1 MALSLNAAVGPLLR
15 NGLSPSRSDGPT
27 VGRQWFV
34 AALALW
40 LVTAGGLPAA
50 EIDEGF
56 EGLEPAWA
64 LAESDAAP
72 KLAAHERIAA
82 APHRGERCE
91 RLRFSAST
99 GTVLRL
105 QMPIGRLAVI
115 DELAC
120 SLWVRGSRPDIR
132 LSVRVVLPGSTSR
145 KTGRP
150 VETLVPGTL
159 STDIDRWELLEVT
172 SLPQR
177 LAGQL
182 PALRMEHGAGVEA
195 TGAVA
200 THVVLDVY
208 TGPGGY
214 DVSIDD
220 LLVEGAVP
228 AAAPARHPASNPVP
242 HAAAPARHPASNP
255 VPHAA
260 APARHPASNPVVY
273 SDPLVQPVAAQ
284 EVGPPKG
291 IDGVSSGAS
300 IDPPAGVTR
309 GVIEVDGLP
318 FFPRALDHNGEPLD
332 SIAALGFNCVRL
344 ATPAGS
350 DLLAEAR
357 RAGLWVICPPPEIPD
372 VDVRDLESMPVL
384 RNWDRVLMWD
394 MGSGLAAG
402 DLESLAEKARRVR
415 ACDVREGR
423 PLIAAPDSSVRSLSR
438 HVDLLV
444 ARRTVL
450 GTSLELIDYLRWL
463 RERPRLARPGTP
475 LLAELATEID
485 PRAARQAAAIAGVG
499 GQGLAVDPESLSLAA
514 LSAVAAGARGI
525 FFTSNARID
534 GDDAE
539 ARKRAAAVR
548 EMNLRLK
555 VLEPFGAA
563 GRFAAQAHSSDPE
576 VQAVVMEAARARV
589 VVAWRCV
596 QGSQIVARRYG
607 GADMPRDDVPLTLL
621 VPGVPEAHQA
631 WEIAAGGL
639 KPLRQKRVTG
649 GVAVTLDHF
658 LTHALVLV
666 SGEPAVTAHVQERLR
681 ELAPVELVSARSLA
695 AVALADAASLLGKL
709 PPQAFSGPPPV
720 AAGPMLSTANQLAS
734 EGESYVGRDA
744 GEAIARLRK
753 AAAIAGQFERR
764 IWENGVHADGSM
776 VASPLVSSDAA
787 LAEHWRFVEARAT
800 VLPGAELLR
809 GGGMDAIE
817 DLAGNGWRHF
827 AQPLSEIVTAVEIS
841 KASPAAGSGSL
852 RLVARPKD
860 SDAAPV
866 VVETPPVWVTT
877 PPIAAPPGK
886 LVEISAMVRV
896 EKPII
901 GSVDGLMV
909 FDSLGGPAL
918 AERVG
923 PTKTWRRLVLY
934 RIVPADAADEP
945 LTVTFALTGLG
956 AAEIDEVSIK
966 PLERGAAG
974 VVAVPPAGA
983 PAEGGAFP
991 SPQQLLVSAPVPPV
1005 VKPAAAPQ
1013 ASAAVPPPPAAAAAA
1028 PRWPGMT
1035 LDWPQLPFGQSSNAP
1050 PPGPGGGTIDPFK
1063 RARAAQPS
1071 P

>member
-1 MALSLNAAVGPLLR
+1 MLR
-15 NGLSPSRSDGPT
+15 QPFHFAP
-27 VGRQWFV
+27 FV
-34 AALALW
+34 ATVLA
-40 LVTAGGLPAA
+40 VAAGGLRGAD
-50 EIDEGF
+50 IDDGF
-56 EGLEPAWA
+56 ETPATSWS

-72 KLAAHERIAA
+72 KLAVHDRTPAS
-82 APHRGERCE
+82 PHRGERCE
-91 RLRFSAST
+91 RLQFSAST
-99 GTVLRL
+99 GTTLRL
-105 QMPIGRLAVI
+105 QMPLGRLAVI

-120 SLWVRGSRPDIR
+120 GVWVRASRPDVR
-132 LSVRVVLPGSTSR
+132 VSVRVVLPGSVSR

-150 VETLVPGTL
+150 VETLVPGSV

-182 PALRMEHGAGVEA
+182 PALRMEHGAGVA
-195 TGAVA
+195 STGAVA

-220 LLVEGAVP
+220 LRVTGAVP
-228 AAAPARHPASNPVP
+228 AAVAPARPAAGPID
-242 HAAAPARHPASNP
+242 
-255 VPHAA
+255 
-260 APARHPASNPVVY
+260 
-273 SDPLVQPVAAQ
+273 DPLVQPVAA
-284 EVGPPKG
+284 EAALAAGDPA
-291 IDGVSSGAS
+291 VSVST
-300 IDPPAGVTR
+300 DPPAGITR
-309 GVIEVDGLP
+309 GVLEVDGLP
-318 FFPRALDHNGEPLD
+318 FFPRSLDHNGEPLA

-344 ATPAGS
+344 AAPAGS

-372 VDVRDLESMPVL
+372 VDVRDLESMPTL

-394 MGSGLAAG
+394 MGSGLAAA
-402 DLESLAEKARRVR
+402 DLESLAERARRVR
-415 ACDVREGR
+415 ACDLREGR
-423 PLIAAPDSSVRSLSR
+423 PLIAAPESSLRALSR

-485 PRAARQAAAIAGVG
+485 PQAARQAAAIAGVG

-514 LSAVAAGARGI
+514 VSAVAAGARGI
-525 FFTSNARID
+525 LFSSSTRID
-534 GDDAE
+534 ADDAE
-539 ARKRAAAVR
+539 ARKRAAAAR

-563 GRFAAQAHSSDPE
+563 GRFAAQAHASDPE

-589 VVAWRCV
+589 VMAWRCV

-607 GADMPRDDVPLTLL
+607 GGDVPRDDDVPLTLL

-631 WEIAAGGL
+631 WEIAPGGL
-639 KPLRQKRVTG
+639 KPLRQQRVTG
-649 GVAVTLDHF
+649 GVAVTLDSF
-658 LTHALVLV
+658 LTQSLVLI
-666 SGEPAVTAHVQERLR
+666 SGEPAVTAHVQERIR

-695 AVALADAASLLGKL
+695 AVALADAATLLGRL

-720 AAGPMLSTANQLAS
+720 AAGPMLSTANQLAA

-744 GEAIARLRK
+744 GEAIRRLRR

-787 LAEHWRFVEARAT
+787 LAEHWRFIEARTAA
-800 VLPGAELLR
+800 VPGAELLQ
-809 GGGMDAIE
+809 GGGMDTIE

-827 AQPLSEIVTAVEIS
+827 VQPLPDITTAVEIA
-841 KASPAAGSGSL
+841 KASPAAGSGCL
-852 RLVARPKD
+852 RIVAGAKD
-860 SDAAPV
+860 RSAAPV
-866 VVETPPVWVTT
+866 VVETPPAWVTT
-877 PPIAAPPGK
+877 PPLSAPPGR
-886 LVEISAMVRV
+886 LLEISAQVRV
-896 EKPII
+896 EKPIL

-923 PTKTWRRLVLY
+923 PTKSWRRLVLY
-934 RIVPADAADEP
+934 RIVPPDGGDEP
-945 LTVTFALTGLG
+945 FTVTFALTGLG
-956 AAEIDEVSIK
+956 AAEIDEVSIR

-974 VVAVPPAGA
+974 VVAVPPAA
-983 PAEGGAFP
+983 PADADRFP
-991 SPQQLLVSAPVPPV
+991 SPQQLLVSAPLPLVKPVDQPPSNAASPPLAAAP
-1005 VKPAAAPQ
+1005 PAAAPQ
-1013 ASAAVPPPPAAAAAA
+1013 
-1028 PRWPGMT
+1028 WPGMK
-1035 LDWPQLPFGQSSNAP
+1035 LEWPQLPFGQSSNAP

-1063 RARAAQPS
+1063 RARSAQP
-1071 P
+1071 

>member
-1 MALSLNAAVGPLLR
+1 MALSPNVAALLGAGPLLR
-15 NGLSPSRSDGPT
+15 NGLRPSRSDGPP
-27 VGRQWFV
+27 VRRHRFV
-34 AALALW
+34 AALVLG
-40 LVTAGGLPAA
+40 LVTAGSLPAA

-56 EGLEPAWA
+56 EGPEPAWA

-72 KLAAHERIAA
+72 KLAAHERLAA
-82 APHRGERCE
+82 APHRGARCE
-91 RLRFSAST
+91 RLRFSAGT
-99 GTVLRL
+99 GTTLRL

-120 SLWVRGSRPDIR
+120 SLWVRASRPDVR
-132 LSVRVVLPGSTSR
+132 LSVRVLLPDSVSR

-150 VETLVPGTL
+150 VETLVPGRL
-159 STDIDRWELLEVT
+159 STDVDRWELLEVE
-172 SLPQR
+172 SLPPR
-177 LAGQL
+177 LASQL
-182 PALRMEHGAGVEA
+182 PALRMEHGAAVEA

-228 AAAPARHPASNPVP
+228 AAAM
-242 HAAAPARHPASNP
+242 APARST
-255 VPHAA
+255 
-260 APARHPASNPVVY
+260 APSRAVI
-273 SDPLVQPVAAQ
+273 SDPAVQPTGAHEIA
-284 EVGPPKG
+284 G
-291 IDGVSSGAS
+291 GVSSAAS
-300 IDPPAGVTR
+300 VDPPAGVNR

-357 RAGLWVICPPPEIPD
+357 RAGLWVICPPPDIPD
-372 VDVRDLESMPVL
+372 VDVRDIESLPVL

-402 DLESLAEKARRVR
+402 DLESLAERARRVR

-423 PLIAAPDSSVRSLSR
+423 PLIAAADSSVRSLSR

-485 PRAARQAAAIAGVG
+485 PQAARQAAAIAGVG

-514 LSAVAAGARGI
+514 LSAVAAGTRGI
-525 FFTSNARID
+525 LFTSSARID

-539 ARKRAAAVR
+539 ARKRAAAAR

-596 QGSQIVARRYG
+596 QGAQIVARRYG
-607 GADMPRDDVPLTLL
+607 GGDMPRDDVPLTLL

-658 LTHALVLV
+658 LTHSLVLV

-695 AVALADAASLLGKL
+695 AVALADAATLLGKL

-720 AAGPMLSTANQLAS
+720 AAGPMLSTANQLAA
-734 EGESYVGRDA
+734 EGEAYVGRDA
-744 GEAIARLRK
+744 GEAVARLRK

-787 LAEHWRFVEARAT
+787 LAEHWRFVDARAT
-800 VLPGAELLR
+800 ALAGAEMLR
-809 GGGMDAIE
+809 GGGMDAID

-827 AQPLSEIVTAVEIS
+827 AQPLSDIVTAVEIA
-841 KASPAAGSGSL
+841 KAAPAAGAGSL
-852 RLVARPKD
+852 RLVAGPKD
-860 SDAAPV
+860 PKAAPV

-877 PPIAAPPGK
+877 PPIAAPAGR
-886 LVEISAMVRV
+886 LVEISAQVRV
-896 EKPII
+896 DKPIV

-934 RIVPADAADEP
+934 RIVPPDAADEP

-966 PLERGAAG
+966 PLERAGAG
-974 VVAVPPAGA
+974 IVAVPAVGS

-1005 VKPAAAPQ
+1005 VKPAPAVEPSPAVGPLAP
-1013 ASAAVPPPPAAAAAA
+1013 AAAA

-1063 RARAAQPS
+1063 RARAATPA

>member
-1 MALSLNAAVGPLLR
+1 MAWGARRLGWSRIVIALLL
-15 NGLSPSRSDGPT
+15 GL
-27 VGRQWFV
+27 VI
-34 AALALW
+34 
-40 LVTAGGLPAA
+40 AGGLAAA
-50 EIDEGF
+50 EIDDGF
-56 EGLEPAWA
+56 EGPAPSWA
-64 LAESDAAP
+64 VAESDAAP

-120 SLWVRGSRPDIR
+120 SLWVRASRPDVR
-132 LSVRVVLPGSTSR
+132 LSVRVLLPGAVSR

-159 STDIDRWELLEVT
+159 STDIDRWELLEVK

-214 DVSIDD
+214 DISIDD

-228 AAAPARHPASNPVP
+228 ASATAPARPT
-242 HAAAPARHPASNP
+242 APP
-255 VPHAA
+255 
-260 APARHPASNPVVY
+260 PVVF
-273 SDPLVQPVAAQ
+273 SDPLVQPVAAA
-284 EVGPPKG
+284 GG
-291 IDGVSSGAS
+291 ADDVSSVAS

-402 DLESLAEKARRVR
+402 DLESLAERARRVR

-499 GQGLAVDPESLSLAA
+499 GQGLAVDPESLSLAS

-525 FFTSNARID
+525 LFTSTARID

-539 ARKRAAAVR
+539 ARKRAAAAR

-563 GRFAAQAHSSDPE
+563 GRFAAQAHASDPE

-596 QGSQIVARRYG
+596 QGAQIVARRYG

-658 LTHALVLV
+658 LTHSLVLV

-695 AVALADAASLLGKL
+695 AVSLADAATLLGKL

-720 AAGPMLSTANQLAS
+720 AAGPMLSTANQLAA

-776 VASPLVSSDAA
+776 VASPLVTSDAA

-800 VLPGAELLR
+800 ALSGAEMLR

-841 KASPAAGSGSL
+841 KASPAAGAGSL
-852 RLVARPKD
+852 RLVAGPKD
-860 SDAAPV
+860 SKAAPV

-877 PPIAAPPGK
+877 PPIVAPPGR
-886 LVEISAMVRV
+886 LLEISAQVRV

-974 VVAVPPAGA
+974 IVSVPAAAP

-1005 VKPAAAPQ
+1005 VKPAAVPEPSPAVAP
-1013 ASAAVPPPPAAAAAA
+1013 PAAAA

-1035 LDWPQLPFGQSSNAP
+1035 LDWPQLPFGQSANAP

-1063 RARAAQPS
+1063 RARAATPA

>member
-1 MALSLNAAVGPLLR
+1 MPL
-15 NGLSPSRSDGPT
+15 
-27 VGRQWFV
+27 
-34 AALALW
+34 AALLLW
-40 LVTAGGLPAA
+40 LMAAGGLAAA
-50 EIDEGF
+50 EIDDGF
-56 EGLEPAWA
+56 EGPEPAWA

-120 SLWVRGSRPDIR
+120 SLWVRASRPDVR
-132 LSVRVVLPGSTSR
+132 LSVRVLLPGAVSR

-177 LAGQL
+177 LASQL

-228 AAAPARHPASNPVP
+228 PSAAAPARPTASNPVLI
-242 HAAAPARHPASNP
+242 
-255 VPHAA
+255 
-260 APARHPASNPVVY
+260 
-273 SDPLVQPVAAQ
+273 SDPAVQPVGAQ
-284 EVGPPKG
+284 EIAG
-291 IDGVSSGAS
+291 GVAS
-300 IDPPAGVTR
+300 AVAIDPPAGVTR

-394 MGSGLAAG
+394 MGSGLDAG
-402 DLESLAEKARRVR
+402 DLESLAERARRVR

-438 HVDLLV
+438 HIDLLV

-539 ARKRAAAVR
+539 ARKRAAAAR

-666 SGEPAVTAHVQERLR
+666 SGEPSVTAHVQARLR

-695 AVALADAASLLGKL
+695 AVALADAATLLGKL

-720 AAGPMLSTANQLAS
+720 AAGPMLSTANQLAT

-776 VASPLVSSDAA
+776 VASPLVTSDAA

-800 VLPGAELLR
+800 ALAGAEMLR

-827 AQPLSEIVTAVEIS
+827 AQPLSDIVTAVEIS
-841 KASPAAGSGSL
+841 KAAPAAGAGSL
-852 RLVARPKD
+852 RLVAGPKD

-934 RIVPADAADEP
+934 RVVPADMADEP

-974 VVAVPPAGA
+974 IVAVPPAGS
-983 PAEGGAFP
+983 PTEGGAFP
-991 SPQQLLVSAPVPPV
+991 SPQQLLVSAPVPPA

-1013 ASAAVPPPPAAAAAA
+1013 PSAVVAPPATAPAA

-1063 RARAAQPS
+1063 RARAASS
-1071 P
+1071 PVTP

>member
-1 MALSLNAAVGPLLR
+1 MLR
-15 NGLSPSRSDGPT
+15 PPFRLAP
-27 VGRQWFV
+27 FV
-34 AALALW
+34 AASLA
-40 LVTAGGLPAA
+40 VAATGLRGAD
-50 EIDEGF
+50 IDDGF
-56 EGLEPAWA
+56 ESPETSWS
-64 LAESDAAP
+64 LAESDAVP
-72 KLAAHERIAA
+72 KLAVHERTPA
-82 APHRGERCE
+82 APHRGSRCE
-91 RLRFSAST
+91 RLQFSAST

-105 QMPIGRLAVI
+105 QMPLGRLAVI

-120 SLWVRGSRPDIR
+120 GVWVRASRPDVR
-132 LSVRVVLPGSTSR
+132 VSVRIVLPGAVSR

-150 VETLVPGTL
+150 VETLVPGTV
-159 STDIDRWELLEVT
+159 STDIDRWELLEVR

-182 PALRMEHGAGVEA
+182 PALRMEHGASVVA
-195 TGAVA
+195 AGAVA
-200 THVVLDVY
+200 THLVLDVY

-220 LLVEGAVP
+220 LHVAGAVP
-228 AAAPARHPASNPVP
+228 ASAVP
-242 HAAAPARHPASNP
+242 PRRGDALQ
-255 VPHAA
+255 
-260 APARHPASNPVVY
+260 
-273 SDPLVQPVAAQ
+273 DPLVQPVAA
-284 EVGPPKG
+284 EAAVAS
-291 IDGVSSGAS
+291 DATAAVVST
-300 IDPPAGVTR
+300 DPPAGITR
-309 GVIEVDGLP
+309 GVLEVDGLP
-318 FFPRALDHNGEPLD
+318 FFPRSLDHNGEPLA

-344 ATPAGS
+344 AAPAGG

-372 VDVRDLESMPVL
+372 VDVRDLESMPTL

-394 MGSGLAAG
+394 MGSGLAAP
-402 DLESLAEKARRVR
+402 DLESLAERARRVR
-415 ACDVREGR
+415 ACDLREGR
-423 PLIAAPDSSVRSLSR
+423 PLIAAPESSLRALSR

-525 FFTSNARID
+525 LFSSSTRID
-534 GDDAE
+534 ADDAE
-539 ARKRAAAVR
+539 ARKRAAAAR

-589 VVAWRCV
+589 VMVWRCV

-607 GADMPRDDVPLTLL
+607 GADMPSDDVPLTVL

-631 WEIAAGGL
+631 WEIAPGGL
-639 KPLRQKRVTG
+639 KPLRQQRVTG
-649 GVAVTLDHF
+649 GVSITLDSF
-658 LTHALVLV
+658 LTQSLVLI
-666 SGEPAVTAHVQERLR
+666 SGEPAVTAHVQERIR

-695 AVALADAASLLGKL
+695 SVALADAATLLGRL

-720 AAGPMLSTANQLAS
+720 AAGPMLSTANQLAA
-734 EGESYVGRDA
+734 EGEAYVGRDA
-744 GEAIARLRK
+744 GVAIARLRK

-787 LAEHWRFVEARAT
+787 LAEHWRFVEARTSA
-800 VLPGAELLR
+800 VPGAELLP
-809 GGGMDAIE
+809 GGGMNAIE

-827 AQPLSEIVTAVEIS
+827 VQPLPEIRTAVEIA
-841 KASPAAGSGSL
+841 KASPAAGAGCL
-852 RLVARPKD
+852 RITAGPKD
-860 SDAAPV
+860 QSAAPL
-866 VVETPPVWVTT
+866 VVETPPAWVTT
-877 PPIAAPPGK
+877 PPLSAPPGR
-886 LVEISAMVRV
+886 LLEISARVRV
-896 EKPII
+896 EKPIV

-934 RIVPADAADEP
+934 RIVPPDGGDEP
-945 LTVTFALTGLG
+945 FTVTFALTGLG
-956 AAEIDEVSIK
+956 AAEIDEVSIR

-974 VVAVPPAGA
+974 VVAVPPPA
-983 PAEGGAFP
+983 PAGDAGKQFP
-991 SPQQLLVSAPVPPV
+991 SPQQLLVSAPVPPAKPV
-1005 VKPAAAPQ
+1005 DAVPSSVASSPTSPPPPATAPPAAPAAAPQ
-1013 ASAAVPPPPAAAAAA
+1013 
-1028 PRWPGMT
+1028 WPGMK
-1035 LDWPQLPFGQSSNAP
+1035 LEWPQLPFGQSSNAP

-1063 RARAAQPS
+1063 RARSAQP
-1071 P
+1071 

>member
-1 MALSLNAAVGPLLR
+1 MLRKPLR
-15 NGLSPSRSDGPT
+15 FAP
-27 VGRQWFV
+27 FV
-34 AALALW
+34 ATLLALA
-40 LVTAGGLPAA
+40 AEGLPGAD
-50 EIDEGF
+50 IDDGF
-56 EGLEPAWA
+56 EGPDTSWV

-72 KLAAHERIAA
+72 KLAVHERAAA
-82 APHRGERCE
+82 APHRGDRCE
-91 RLRFSAST
+91 RLQFSAGT
-99 GTVLRL
+99 GTMLRL
-105 QMPIGRLAVI
+105 QMPLGRLAVI
-115 DELAC
+115 DELSC
-120 SLWVRGSRPDIR
+120 GVWVRANRPDVR
-132 LSVRVVLPGSTSR
+132 VSVRVVLPRSASR
-145 KTGRP
+145 KTGQP
-150 VETLVPGTL
+150 VETLVPGTS
-159 STDIDRWELLEVT
+159 STDIDSWELLEVQ

-177 LAGQL
+177 LASQL

-200 THVVLDVY
+200 THLVLDVY
-208 TGPGGY
+208 AGPGGY

-220 LLVEGAVP
+220 LLVVGGVP
-228 AAAPARHPASNPVP
+228 AAAVPARLVDGPI
-242 HAAAPARHPASNP
+242 R
-255 VPHAA
+255 
-260 APARHPASNPVVY
+260 
-273 SDPLVQPVAAQ
+273 DPLVQPVAAAAPAA
-284 EVGPPKG
+284 G
-291 IDGVSSGAS
+291 DAAAWGVAA
-300 IDPPAGVTR
+300 DPPAGITR
-309 GVIEVDGLP
+309 GVLEVDGLP
-318 FFPRALDHNGEPLD
+318 FFPRSLDYSGEPLA
-332 SIAALGFNCVRL
+332 SVAALGFNCVRL
-344 ATPAGS
+344 AAPAGS

-357 RAGLWVICPPPEIPD
+357 QAGLWVICPPPEIPD
-372 VDVRDLESMPVL
+372 VDVRDLESMPIL

-394 MGSGLAAG
+394 MGNGLAAG
-402 DLESLAEKARRVR
+402 DLETLAERARRVR

-423 PLIAAPDSSVRSLSR
+423 PLIAAPESSLRALSR

-525 FFTSNARID
+525 LFSSSTRID
-534 GDDAE
+534 ADDPQ
-539 ARKRAAAVR
+539 ARKRAAAAR

-563 GRFAAQAHSSDPE
+563 GRFAAQAHASDPE

-589 VVAWRCV
+589 VMAWRCV

-607 GADMPRDDVPLTLL
+607 GADMPGEDVPLTLL

-631 WEIAAGGL
+631 WEIAPGGL
-639 KPLRQKRVTG
+639 KPLRQQRVTG
-649 GVAVTLDHF
+649 GVAVTLDSF
-658 LTHALVLV
+658 LTQSLVLI
-666 SGEPAVTAHVQERLR
+666 SGEPAVTAHVQARIR
-681 ELAPVELVSARSLA
+681 ELAPVEIVSARSLA
-695 AVALADAASLLGKL
+695 SVALADAAALLGRL

-720 AAGPMLSTANQLAS
+720 AAGSMLSTANQLAA
-734 EGESYVGRDA
+734 EGESYVGRDP

-800 VLPGAELLR
+800 AVQGAELLQ
-809 GGGMDAIE
+809 GGGMNRID

-827 AQPLSEIVTAVEIS
+827 VQPLPEITTSVEIS
-841 KASPAAGSGSL
+841 KASPAAGAGCL
-852 RLVARPKD
+852 RIIAGAKD
-860 SDAAPV
+860 RSAAPV
-866 VVETPPVWVTT
+866 VVETPPAWVTT
-877 PPIAAPPGK
+877 PPLSAPPGR
-886 LVEISAMVRV
+886 LLEISAQVRV
-896 EKPII
+896 EKPIL

-923 PTKTWRRLVLY
+923 PTKSWRRLVLY
-934 RIVPADAADEP
+934 RIVPADGGDEP
-945 LTVTFALTGLG
+945 FTVTFALTGLG
-956 AAEIDEVSIK
+956 AAEIDEVSIR

-974 VVAVPPAGA
+974 LVVAPPVA
-983 PAEGGAFP
+983 PADESAARFP
-991 SPQQLLVSAPVPPV
+991 SPQQLLVTAPVPPA
-1005 VKPAAAPQ
+1005 KAAESPTSSGPAA
-1013 ASAAVPPPPAAAAAA
+1013 PPPAAPPFATAA
-1028 PRWPGMT
+1028 PAAPQWPGMK

-1063 RARAAQPS
+1063 RARAAQPQ
-1071 P
+1071 

>member
-1 MALSLNAAVGPLLR
+1 MLPTHRQQRRSQVATCVIAA
-15 NGLSPSRSDGPT
+15 
-27 VGRQWFV
+27 F
-34 AALALW
+34 LA
-40 LVTAGGLPAA
+40 VTAGSLRGAD
-50 EIDEGF
+50 IDDGF
-56 EGLEPAWA
+56 EGPGTSWA
-64 LAESDAAP
+64 VAESDAAP
-72 KLAAHERIAA
+72 KLAVHERTPAS
-82 APHRGERCE
+82 PHRGERCE
-91 RLRFSAST
+91 RLQFSAAT

-115 DELAC
+115 DEFSC
-120 SLWVRGSRPDIR
+120 DVWVRASRPDVR
-132 LSVRVVLPGSTSR
+132 ASVRVVLPGSVSR

-150 VETLVPGTL
+150 VETLVPGTV

-177 LAGQL
+177 LASQL
-182 PALRMEHGAGVEA
+182 PALRMEHGAGVEV

-200 THVVLDVY
+200 THRVLDVY

-220 LLVEGAVP
+220 LRVVGGVP
-228 AAAPARHPASNPVP
+228 ASAAPARPAGGVI
-242 HAAAPARHPASNP
+242 R
-255 VPHAA
+255 
-260 APARHPASNPVVY
+260 
-273 SDPLVQPVAAQ
+273 DPLVQPVAA
-284 EVGPPKG
+284 EAVAARDSAVP
-291 IDGVSSGAS
+291 VSN
-300 IDPPAGVTR
+300 DPPAGITR
-309 GVIEVDGLP
+309 GVLEVDGLP
-318 FFPRALDHNGEPLD
+318 FFPRSLDHNGEPLA

-344 ATPAGS
+344 AAPAGS

-372 VDVRDLESMPVL
+372 VDVRDLESMPTL

-402 DLESLAEKARRVR
+402 DLESLAERARRVR
-415 ACDVREGR
+415 ACDLREGR
-423 PLIAAPDSSVRSLSR
+423 PLIAAPESSLRALSR

-514 LSAVAAGARGI
+514 LTAVAAGARGI
-525 FFTSNARID
+525 LFSSSTRID

-539 ARKRAAAVR
+539 ARKRAAAAR

-563 GRFAAQAHSSDPE
+563 GRFAAQAHASDPE

-589 VVAWRCV
+589 VMAWRCV

-607 GADMPRDDVPLTLL
+607 GGDIPTGDDVPLTLL

-631 WEIAAGGL
+631 WEIAPGGL
-639 KPLRQKRVTG
+639 KPLRQQRVTG
-649 GVAVTLDHF
+649 GVSVTLDSF
-658 LTHALVLV
+658 LTQSLVLI
-666 SGEPAVTAHVQERLR
+666 SGEPAVTAHVQERIR

-695 AVALADAASLLGKL
+695 SVALADAATLLGRL

-720 AAGPMLSTANQLAS
+720 AAGPMLSMANQLAAD
-734 EGESYVGRDA
+734 GESYVGRDA

-787 LAEHWRFVEARAT
+787 LAEHWRFVEARTSA
-800 VLPGAELLR
+800 VQGAELLP
-809 GGGMDAIE
+809 GGGMDRIE

-827 AQPLSEIVTAVEIS
+827 VQPLPEITTAVEIS
-841 KASPAAGSGSL
+841 KASPAAGAGCL
-852 RLVARPKD
+852 RIIAGAKD
-860 SDAAPV
+860 RSAAPVV
-866 VVETPPVWVTT
+866 VVETPPAWVTT
-877 PPIAAPPGK
+877 PPLSAPPGR
-886 LVEISAMVRV
+886 LLEISAQVRV
-896 EKPII
+896 EKPIL

-923 PTKTWRRLVLY
+923 PTKSWRRLVLY
-934 RIVPADAADEP
+934 RIVPPDGGDEP
-945 LTVTFALTGLG
+945 FTVTFALTGLG
-956 AAEIDEVSIK
+956 TAEIDEVSIR

-974 VVAVPPAGA
+974 VVAVPPAA
-983 PAEGGAFP
+983 PADDTAGRFP
-991 SPQQLLVSAPVPPV
+991 SPQQLFVSAPVPPAKPV
-1005 VKPAAAPQ
+1005 NPVPSSVASPPPPATAPPVATATPAAAPQ
-1013 ASAAVPPPPAAAAAA
+1013 
-1028 PRWPGMT
+1028 WPGMK
-1035 LDWPQLPFGQSSNAP
+1035 LEWPQLPFGQSSNAP

-1063 RARAAQPS
+1063 RARAAQP
-1071 P
+1071 

>member
-1 MALSLNAAVGPLLR
+1 MALFLR
-15 NGLSPSRSDGPT
+15 VAPSRRDGISAL
-27 VGRQWFV
+27 
-34 AALALW
+34 AALLLW
-40 LVTAGGLPAA
+40 LATAGGLAAA

-56 EGLEPAWA
+56 EGPEPVWVV
-64 LAESDAAP
+64 AESDAAP

-120 SLWVRGSRPDIR
+120 SLWVRASRPDVR
-132 LSVRVVLPGSTSR
+132 LSVRVLLPGAVSR

-177 LAGQL
+177 LASQL
-182 PALRMEHGAGVEA
+182 PALRMEHGAGIEA

-228 AAAPARHPASNPVP
+228 PSTAAPARPAAPSVV
-242 HAAAPARHPASNP
+242 AAPAPSP
-255 VPHAA
+255 V
-260 APARHPASNPVVY
+260 SSPVVI
-273 SDPLVQPVAAQ
+273 SDPAVQPAGAQ
-284 EVGPPKG
+284 EIAGG
-291 IDGVSSGAS
+291 LSSGAS

-394 MGSGLAAG
+394 MGSGLDAG

-525 FFTSNARID
+525 FFTSNSRID

-563 GRFAAQAHSSDPE
+563 GRFAAQANSSDPE

-666 SGEPAVTAHVQERLR
+666 SGEPAVTAHVQARLR

-695 AVALADAASLLGKL
+695 AVALADAATLLGKL

-720 AAGPMLSTANQLAS
+720 AAAPMLSTANQLAT

-764 IWENGVHADGSM
+764 VWENGVHADGSM
-776 VASPLVSSDAA
+776 VASPLVTSDAA
-787 LAEHWRFVEARAT
+787 LAEHWRFVEARTTA
-800 VLPGAELLR
+800 LSGAEMLR

-827 AQPLSEIVTAVEIS
+827 AQPLSDIVTAVEIS
-841 KASPAAGSGSL
+841 KAKPADGTGSL
-852 RLVARPKD
+852 RLVAGPKD

-934 RIVPADAADEP
+934 RVVPADMVDEP

-974 VVAVPPAGA
+974 IVAVPAASSPS
-983 PAEGGAFP
+983 EGGAFP
-991 SPQQLLVSAPVPPV
+991 SPQQLLVSVPVPPV

-1013 ASAAVPPPPAAAAAA
+1013 PSAAVTPPPAAPAA

-1063 RARAAQPS
+1063 RARAASS
-1071 P
+1071 PVTP

>member
-1 MALSLNAAVGPLLR
+1 MAVMLGLVGAAC
-15 NGLSPSRSDGPT
+15 S
-27 VGRQWFV
+27 
-34 AALALW
+34 AAD
-40 LVTAGGLPAA
+40 
-50 EIDEGF
+50 IDEGF
-56 EGLEPAWA
+56 EGPKPAWT

-72 KLAAHERIAA
+72 RLAAHERIAA
-82 APHRGERCE
+82 APHRGDRCE
-91 RLRFSAST
+91 RLRFSAGT

-105 QMPIGRLAVI
+105 QMPLGRLAVI

-120 SLWVRGSRPDIR
+120 SVWVRANRPDIR
-132 LSVRVVLPGSTSR
+132 LSVRVELPGAVSR

-150 VETLVPGTL
+150 VETLVPGSL
-159 STDIDRWELLEVT
+159 STDIDRWEMLQVRDV
-172 SLPQR
+172 PQR

-195 TGAVA
+195 TAAVA

-220 LLVEGAVP
+220 LLVEGAVRAP
-228 AAAPARHPASNPVP
+228 SAAAAPARTATPA
-242 HAAAPARHPASNP
+242 
-255 VPHAA
+255 
-260 APARHPASNPVVY
+260 PVVIH
-273 SDPLVQPVAAQ
+273 DPLVQPVAGETGLAAT
-284 EVGPPKG
+284 VA
-291 IDGVSSGAS
+291 V
-300 IDPPAGVTR
+300 DPPAGVTR

-318 FFPRALDHNGEPLD
+318 FFPRSLDHNGEPLA

-344 ATPAGS
+344 AAPAGS

-357 RAGLWVICPPPEIPD
+357 RAGLWVICPPPDIPD
-372 VDVRDLESMPVL
+372 VDVRELDSMPVL

-394 MGSGLAAG
+394 MGSGLAAA
-402 DLESLAEKARRVR
+402 DLEPLAERARRVR

-423 PLIAAPDSSVRSLSR
+423 PLIAAADSSLRSLSR

-499 GQGLAVDPESLSLAA
+499 GQGLAVDPESLTLAA

-525 FFTSNARID
+525 LFTSTARID
-534 GDDAE
+534 GDDGE
-539 ARKRAAAVR
+539 ARKRAAAAR

-555 VLEPFGAA
+555 LLEPFGAA

-596 QGSQIVARRYG
+596 QGAQIVARRYG
-607 GADMPRDDVPLTLL
+607 GADLPRDDVPLTLL

-649 GVAVTLDHF
+649 GVAVTLDAF
-658 LTHALVLV
+658 LTHSLVLI

-681 ELAPVELVSARSLA
+681 ELAPVELVAARSLA
-695 AVALADAASLLGKL
+695 AVALADAAALLGRL

-720 AAGPMLSTANQLAS
+720 AAGPMLSTANQLAA

-744 GEAIARLRK
+744 GEAITRLRK

-776 VASPLVSSDAA
+776 VASPLVTSDAA
-787 LAEHWRFVEARAT
+787 LAEHWRFVEARSTA
-800 VLPGAELLR
+800 VPGPELLR

-817 DLAGNGWRHF
+817 SLAGNGWRHF
-827 AQPLSEIVTAVEIS
+827 AQPQSDIVTAVEIS
-841 KASPAAGSGSL
+841 KAAPAAGAGSL
-852 RLVARPKD
+852 RLVAAPKD
-860 SDAAPV
+860 SQAPPV

-877 PPIAAPPGK
+877 PPISAPPGR
-886 LVEISAMVRV
+886 LVEISAQVRV
-896 EKPII
+896 EKPIV
-901 GSVDGLMV
+901 GSVDGLLV

-923 PTKTWRRLVLY
+923 PTKAWRRLVLY
-934 RIVPADAADEP
+934 RIVPADAVEEP

-956 AAEIDEVSIK
+956 AAEIDEVSIR
-966 PLERGAAG
+966 PLERAAAG
-974 VVAVPPAGA
+974 VVAVPAAAPPADA
-983 PAEGGAFP
+983 GAFP
-991 SPQQLLVSAPVPPV
+991 SPQQLLVTAPVSPPA
-1005 VKPAAAPQ
+1005 KPAAEPGP
-1013 ASAAVPPPPAAAAAA
+1013 SPAVAA

-1035 LDWPQLPFGQSSNAP
+1035 LDWPQLPFGQSPNAP

-1063 RARAAQPS
+1063 RARTAPAS